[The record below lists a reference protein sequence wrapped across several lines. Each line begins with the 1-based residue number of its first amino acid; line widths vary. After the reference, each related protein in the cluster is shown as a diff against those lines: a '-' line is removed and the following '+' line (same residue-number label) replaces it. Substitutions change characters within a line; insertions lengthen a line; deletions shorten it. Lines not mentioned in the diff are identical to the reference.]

1 MTILGKV
8 LHSMTSVLQIP
19 VVKTMIILILF
30 IAAILVAIGWIISEY
45 MNEHKHMQVQLP
57 KLLDEIRAGEQP
69 IEEIIETSGLLKTQK
84 EALVEITKHSDF
96 NNLMLE
102 SLAANLLEREQERY
116 DAKLKPTDL
125 LSKLGPMFGLL
136 GTLIPLGPGIIAL
149 GQGDTMTLSQSLMTA
164 FDTTIAGLIVAA
176 IAIVISTIRRGW
188 YNNYMSV
195 LETVMDCVVEMEK
208 NSDD

>member
-1 MTILGKV
+1 
-8 LHSMTSVLQIP
+8 
-19 VVKTMIILILF
+19 
-30 IAAILVAIGWIISEY
+30 
-45 MNEHKHMQVQLP
+45 
-57 KLLDEIRAGEQP
+57 
-69 IEEIIETSGLLKTQK
+69 
-84 EALVEITKHSDF
+84 
-96 NNLMLE
+96 MLE
-102 SLAANLLEREQERY
+102 PLAANLLEREQERY

>member
-19 VVKTMIILILF
+19 VVIILILF

>member
-1 MTILGKV
+1 MTFISKV

-19 VVKTMIILILF
+19 VVIILILF
-30 IAAILVAIGWIISEY
+30 IAAILVAIGWIISEHL
-45 MNEHKHMQVQLP
+45 NEHKHMKVQLP
-57 KLLDEIRAGEQP
+57 KLLDEIRAGEEP
-69 IEEIIETSGLLKTQK
+69 LEDIIEFSGLLKTQK
-84 EALVEITKHSDF
+84 EALVEVTKHPEF
-96 NNLMLE
+96 NDTMLE
-102 SLAANLLEREQERY
+102 SLAANLLEAEQERY
-116 DAKLKPTDL
+116 DKKLVPTDL
-125 LSKLGPMFGLL
+125 LAKLGPMFGLL

-176 IAIVISTIRRGW
+176 IAIVISSIRRGW

-208 NSDD
+208 KRND

>member
-19 VVKTMIILILF
+19 VVIILILF

-195 LETVMDCVVEMEK
+195 LEAVMDCVVEMEK

>member
-19 VVKTMIILILF
+19 VVIILILF

-136 GTLIPLGPGIIAL
+136 CTLIPLGPGIIAL

>member
-19 VVKTMIILILF
+19 VVIILILF

-84 EALVEITKHSDF
+84 EALIEITKHSDF
-96 NNLMLE
+96 NDLMLE

-176 IAIVISTIRRGW
+176 VAIVISTIRRGW

-195 LETVMDCVVEMEK
+195 LETVMDCIVEMEK

>member
-19 VVKTMIILILF
+19 VVIILILF
-30 IAAILVAIGWIISEY
+30 IAEILVAIGWIISEY

-57 KLLDEIRAGEQP
+57 RLLDDIRAGEQP

-84 EALVEITKHSDF
+84 EALIEITKHSDF
-96 NNLMLE
+96 NDLMLE

>member
-19 VVKTMIILILF
+19 VVIILILF
-30 IAAILVAIGWIISEY
+30 IAAILVAVGWIISEY

-57 KLLDEIRAGEQP
+57 RLLDDIRAGEQP

-84 EALVEITKHSDF
+84 EALIEITKHSDF
-96 NNLMLE
+96 NDLMLE

-208 NSDD
+208 NSDA

>member
-19 VVKTMIILILF
+19 VVIILILF

-84 EALVEITKHSDF
+84 EALIEITKHSDF
-96 NNLMLE
+96 NDLMLE

-116 DAKLKPTDL
+116 DSKLKPTDL

>member
-19 VVKTMIILILF
+19 VVIILILF

-84 EALVEITKHSDF
+84 EALIEITKHSDF
-96 NNLMLE
+96 NDLMLE

-195 LETVMDCVVEMEK
+195 LETVMDCVVEMET

>member
-19 VVKTMIILILF
+19 VVIILILF
-30 IAAILVAIGWIISEY
+30 IAAILVAIGWIISEHL
-45 MNEHKHMQVQLP
+45 NEHKHMKVHLP
-57 KLLDEIRAGEQP
+57 MLLDEIRAGERP

-84 EALVEITKHSDF
+84 EALLEVTRHKDF
-96 NNLMLE
+96 NELMLE
-102 SLAANLLEREQERY
+102 SLAANLLEKEQERY
-116 DAKLKPTDL
+116 DARLKPTDL

-176 IAIVISTIRRGW
+176 LAIVISTIRRGW
-188 YNNYMSV
+188 YNSYMSV

>member
-19 VVKTMIILILF
+19 VVIILILF

-57 KLLDEIRAGEQP
+57 KLLDEIRAGKQP

-84 EALVEITKHSDF
+84 EALIEITKHSDF
-96 NNLMLE
+96 NDLMLE

>member
-19 VVKTMIILILF
+19 VVIILILF

-57 KLLDEIRAGEQP
+57 KLLDDIRAGEQR
-69 IEEIIETSGLLKTQK
+69 IEEIIGTSGLLKTQK

-164 FDTTIAGLIVAA
+164 FDTTIAGLVVAA

>member
-19 VVKTMIILILF
+19 VVIILILF

-57 KLLDEIRAGEQP
+57 KLLDEIRAEEQP

-84 EALVEITKHSDF
+84 EALIEITKHSDF
-96 NNLMLE
+96 NDLMLE

-195 LETVMDCVVEMEK
+195 LETVMDCIVEMEK

>member
-1 MTILGKV
+1 MTFISKV

-19 VVKTMIILILF
+19 VVIILILF

-45 MNEHKHMQVQLP
+45 LNEHKHMKVQLP
-57 KLLDEIRAGEQP
+57 KLLDEIRA
-69 IEEIIETSGLLKTQK
+69 EEKPVEDIIESSGLLKTQK
-84 EALVEITKHSDF
+84 EALLEVTKHPEF
-96 NNLMLE
+96 NDLMLE
-102 SLAANLLEREQERY
+102 SLASNLLEGEQERY
-116 DAKLKPTDL
+116 DKKLSPTDL
-125 LSKLGPMFGLL
+125 LAKLGPMFGLL

-176 IAIVISTIRRGW
+176 IAIVISSIRRGW

-208 NSDD
+208 KRND

>member
-19 VVKTMIILILF
+19 VVIILILF

-84 EALVEITKHSDF
+84 EALIEITKHSDF
-96 NNLMLE
+96 NDLMLE

-195 LETVMDCVVEMEK
+195 LETVLDCVVEMEK

>member
-19 VVKTMIILILF
+19 VVIILILF
-30 IAAILVAIGWIISEY
+30 IVAILVATGWIISEY

-84 EALVEITKHSDF
+84 EALIEITKHSDF
-96 NNLMLE
+96 NDLMLE

-176 IAIVISTIRRGW
+176 IAVVISTIRRGW

>member
-1 MTILGKV
+1 
-8 LHSMTSVLQIP
+8 MTSVLQIP
-19 VVKTMIILILF
+19 VVIILILF

-84 EALVEITKHSDF
+84 EALIEITKHSDF
-96 NNLMLE
+96 NDLMLE

>member
-19 VVKTMIILILF
+19 VVIILILF
-30 IAAILVAIGWIISEY
+30 IAAILVAIGWIISEHL
-45 MNEHKHMQVQLP
+45 NEHKHMKVHLP
-57 KLLDEIRAGEQP
+57 MLLDEIRAGGRP

-84 EALVEITKHSDF
+84 EALLEVTRHKDF
-96 NNLMLE
+96 NELMLE
-102 SLAANLLEREQERY
+102 SLAANLLEKEQERY
-116 DAKLKPTDL
+116 DARLKPTDL

-176 IAIVISTIRRGW
+176 LAIVISTIRRGW
-188 YNNYMSV
+188 YNGYMSV

>member
-19 VVKTMIILILF
+19 VVIILILF

-57 KLLDEIRAGEQP
+57 KLLDEIRAEEQP

-84 EALVEITKHSDF
+84 EALIEITKHSDF
-96 NNLMLE
+96 NDLMLE

>member
-19 VVKTMIILILF
+19 VVIILILF

-69 IEEIIETSGLLKTQK
+69 IEEIIGTSGLLKTQK

-208 NSDD
+208 NRDD

>member
-1 MTILGKV
+1 
-8 LHSMTSVLQIP
+8 MTSVLQIP
-19 VVKTMIILILF
+19 VVIILILF
-30 IAAILVAIGWIISEY
+30 IVAILVATGWIISEY

-69 IEEIIETSGLLKTQK
+69 IEEIIGTSGLLKTQK

>member
-19 VVKTMIILILF
+19 VVIILILF

-57 KLLDEIRAGEQP
+57 KLLDDIRAGEQP
-69 IEEIIETSGLLKTQK
+69 IEEIIEASGLLKTQK
-84 EALVEITKHSDF
+84 EALIEITKHSDF
-96 NNLMLE
+96 NDLMLE

-116 DAKLKPTDL
+116 DEKLKPTDL

>member
-19 VVKTMIILILF
+19 VVIILILF
-30 IAAILVAIGWIISEY
+30 IVAILVATGWIISEY

-69 IEEIIETSGLLKTQK
+69 IEEIIGTSGLLKTQK

>member
-19 VVKTMIILILF
+19 VVIILILF

-45 MNEHKHMQVQLP
+45 MNEHRHMQVQLP

>member
-19 VVKTMIILILF
+19 VVIILILF

-96 NNLMLE
+96 NDLMLE

-149 GQGDTMTLSQSLMTA
+149 GQGDTMTLSQSLRTA
-164 FDTTIAGLIVAA
+164 FDTPIAGLIVAA

>member
-19 VVKTMIILILF
+19 VVIILILF

-57 KLLDEIRAGEQP
+57 KLLDDIRAGEQP

-188 YNNYMSV
+188 NNNYMSA

>member
-19 VVKTMIILILF
+19 VVIILILF

-69 IEEIIETSGLLKTQK
+69 IEEIIGTSGLLKTQK

-102 SLAANLLEREQERY
+102 SLAANLLEREQKRY

>member
-19 VVKTMIILILF
+19 VVIILILF

-69 IEEIIETSGLLKTQK
+69 IEEIIGTSGLLKTQK
-84 EALVEITKHSDF
+84 KALIEITKHSDF
-96 NNLMLE
+96 NDLMLE

>member
-19 VVKTMIILILF
+19 VVIILILF

-84 EALVEITKHSDF
+84 EALIEITKHSDF
-96 NNLMLE
+96 NDLMLE

-195 LETVMDCVVEMEK
+195 LETVMDCVMEMEK

>member
-19 VVKTMIILILF
+19 VVIILILF

-84 EALVEITKHSDF
+84 EALIEITKHSDF
-96 NNLMLE
+96 NDLMLE

-116 DAKLKPTDL
+116 DAKLKATDL

>member
-19 VVKTMIILILF
+19 VVIILILF
-30 IAAILVAIGWIISEY
+30 IAAILVAVGWIISEY

-57 KLLDEIRAGEQP
+57 KLLDDIRAGEQP
-69 IEEIIETSGLLKTQK
+69 IEEIIGTSGLLKTQK
-84 EALVEITKHSDF
+84 EALIEITKHSDF
-96 NNLMLE
+96 NDLMLE

>member
-19 VVKTMIILILF
+19 VVIILILF

-57 KLLDEIRAGEQP
+57 KLLDEIRAGDQP
-69 IEEIIETSGLLKTQK
+69 IEEIIGTSGLLKTQK
-84 EALVEITKHSDF
+84 EALIEITKHSDF
-96 NNLMLE
+96 NDLMLE
-102 SLAANLLEREQERY
+102 SLAANLLEKEQERY

>member
-19 VVKTMIILILF
+19 VVIILILF

-57 KLLDEIRAGEQP
+57 KLLDDIRAGEQP

-84 EALVEITKHSDF
+84 EALIEITKHSDF
-96 NNLMLE
+96 NDLMLE

>member
-19 VVKTMIILILF
+19 VVIILILF
-30 IAAILVAIGWIISEY
+30 IAAILVAIGRIISEY

-96 NNLMLE
+96 NDLMLE

-116 DAKLKPTDL
+116 GAKLKPTDL

>member
-19 VVKTMIILILF
+19 VVIILILF

-45 MNEHKHMQVQLP
+45 MNKHKHMQVQLP

-69 IEEIIETSGLLKTQK
+69 IEEIIGTSGLLKTQK
-84 EALVEITKHSDF
+84 KALMEITKHSDF
-96 NNLMLE
+96 NDLMLE

-116 DAKLKPTDL
+116 DSKLKPTDL

>member
-19 VVKTMIILILF
+19 VVIILILF

-57 KLLDEIRAGEQP
+57 KLLDEIRAGEKP

-208 NSDD
+208 NSND

>member
-19 VVKTMIILILF
+19 VVIILILF

-84 EALVEITKHSDF
+84 EALMEITKHSDF
-96 NNLMLE
+96 NDLMLE

-116 DAKLKPTDL
+116 DAKLKSTDL

>member
-1 MTILGKV
+1 
-8 LHSMTSVLQIP
+8 MTSVLQIP
-19 VVKTMIILILF
+19 VVIILILF

-84 EALVEITKHSDF
+84 EALIEITKHSDF
-96 NNLMLE
+96 NDLMLE

-176 IAIVISTIRRGW
+176 IAIVISTIRRVW

>member
-19 VVKTMIILILF
+19 VVIILILF

-57 KLLDEIRAGEQP
+57 KLLDEIKAGEQP

-84 EALVEITKHSDF
+84 EALIEITKHSDF
-96 NNLMLE
+96 NDLMLE